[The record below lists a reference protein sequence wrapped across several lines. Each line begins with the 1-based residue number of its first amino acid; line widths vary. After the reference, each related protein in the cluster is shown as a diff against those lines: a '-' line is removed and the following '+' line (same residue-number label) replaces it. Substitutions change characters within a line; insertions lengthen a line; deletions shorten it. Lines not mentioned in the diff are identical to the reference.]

1 MNKLTPE
8 QAEEQG
14 YTHFLDSDYE
24 GNAWGIEG
32 LEEHIKDSLVID
44 ENGEVSHAFACAA
57 KHNPNAFQL
66 DAEDALTYAFEQASE
81 QDEFASDAYSDQAFA
96 IVQSYKPELE
106 ALFARINAE
115 VNEKCKTYAPGPEFD
130 LTEMIE
136 RLKLEPTAEDYVL
149 AEAQQSV

>member
-1 MNKLTPE
+1 MDKLTPE

-14 YTHFLDSDYE
+14 YTHFLDNDYE

-57 KHNPNAFQL
+57 KHDPSAFQL

-81 QDEFASDAYSDQAFA
+81 QDEFASDAYNDEAFA

-136 RLKLEPTAEDYVL
+136 RLKLEIAAED
-149 AEAQQSV
+149 AEIAEDQQSA